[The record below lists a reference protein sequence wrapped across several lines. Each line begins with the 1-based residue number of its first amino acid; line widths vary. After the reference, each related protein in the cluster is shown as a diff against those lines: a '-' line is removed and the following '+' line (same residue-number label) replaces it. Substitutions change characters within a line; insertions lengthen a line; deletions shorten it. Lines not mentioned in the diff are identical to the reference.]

1 MPVKNMKIEKIQDE
15 TKFVLESLLRIKE
28 AAKNDIIDSV
38 KRDEQL
44 KRIDSIIQ
52 KFNQGFTVEDSFNL
66 TNERLG
72 GSFGMLL
79 EDSKLLFELRKHSE
93 LVMKLSASIKENI
106 LSENLMHQKF
116 QSNPLVEYEERHGGP
131 LWFEVSS
138 INLEFKD
145 ENFVE
150 IIVDKSLSKRM
161 SPQKDKKDVMC
172 F

>member
-1 MPVKNMKIEKIQDE
+1 MCSCRAKARHATYTRPFYARKNMNMEKIQDE

-66 TNERLG
+66 TNERFG

-79 EDSKLLFELRKHSE
+79 EDSKLLFELRKHTE
-93 LVMKLSASIKENI
+93 LVMKLTASIKKNI
-106 LSENLMHQKF
+106 LSKNLILTK
-116 QSNPLVEYEERHGGP
+116 LI
-131 LWFEVSS
+131 L
-138 INLEFKD
+138 
-145 ENFVE
+145 
-150 IIVDKSLSKRM
+150 II
-161 SPQKDKKDVMC
+161 
-172 F
+172 